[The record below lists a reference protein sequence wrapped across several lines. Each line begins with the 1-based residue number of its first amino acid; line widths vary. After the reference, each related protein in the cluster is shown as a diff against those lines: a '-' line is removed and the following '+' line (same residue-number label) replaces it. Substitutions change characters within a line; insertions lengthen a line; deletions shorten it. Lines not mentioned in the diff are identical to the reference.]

1 MRTLAVSTLLLVALL
16 AGCGGGPSSAE
27 NVVRAWS
34 RAVNGGDNEAA
45 ARLFA
50 PGARVVQGALVTRLE
65 TRAAAVAWNA
75 SLPCSGRIV
84 ELSSK
89 GDTATATFVLGHRRT
104 SRCDGP
110 GERARAVFRID
121 DGKIVVWHQLAAV
134 QGPSTVI

>member
-27 NVVRAWS
+27 GVVRAWS
-34 RAVNGGDNEAA
+34 KAVNGGDNEAA

-89 GDTATATFVLGHRRT
+89 GDTTTATFVLGHRRT

-110 GERARAVFRID
+110 GQRARAVFRVD
-121 DGKIVVWHQLAAV
+121 EGKIVVWHQLAAV
-134 QGPSTVI
+134 QGPATVI

>member
-1 MRTLAVSTLLLVALL
+1 MRTLAFSTLSLVAFLI
-16 AGCGGGPSSAE
+16 GCGGGASSAE
-27 NVVRAWS
+27 GVVRAWS
-34 RAVNGGDNEAA
+34 EAVNGGDNKAA

-50 PGARVVQGALVTRLE
+50 PGARIVQGALVTRLE

-84 ELSSK
+84 ELSTK
-89 GDTATATFVLGHRRT
+89 GDTATATFVLGHRKT

-110 GERARAVFRID
+110 GQRARAVFRID

-134 QGPSTVI
+134 QSPTTEV